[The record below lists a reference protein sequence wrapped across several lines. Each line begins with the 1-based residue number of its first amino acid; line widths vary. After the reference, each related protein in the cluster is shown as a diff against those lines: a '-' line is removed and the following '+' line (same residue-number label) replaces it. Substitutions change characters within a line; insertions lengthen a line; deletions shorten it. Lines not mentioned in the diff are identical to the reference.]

1 MLLGLMCN
9 SEGEKTL
16 HKGPKVPELLPKG
29 ASHGPVAVIL
39 VLSVNST
46 TSATGGGMEHFGQS
60 GAGKVLGNRSQL
72 WASGLVVVS
81 APIVGTF

>member
-60 GAGKVLGNRSQL
+60 GAGKVLVTGHSCGLQAWSLSQR
-72 WASGLVVVS
+72 
-81 APIVGTF
+81 